1 MCNATLLRSI
11 GAPFGIEPKKR
22 TPPAPAPPPPPA
34 APPIPEPPSTP
45 EAGDNSEV
53 AMTQKRGRRKRGGQG
68 GFSLFGAPG
77 QGGGSL
83 LG

>member
-1 MCNATLLRSI
+1 MCNATMLRSV
-11 GAPFGIEPKKR
+11 GAYFGVEPKKR
-22 TPPAPAPPPPPA
+22 TPTAPPPPA
-34 APPIPEPPSTP
+34 APPIPEPPRTP
-45 EAGDNSEV
+45 EPVADPEV

-77 QGGGSL
+77 QSGGSL